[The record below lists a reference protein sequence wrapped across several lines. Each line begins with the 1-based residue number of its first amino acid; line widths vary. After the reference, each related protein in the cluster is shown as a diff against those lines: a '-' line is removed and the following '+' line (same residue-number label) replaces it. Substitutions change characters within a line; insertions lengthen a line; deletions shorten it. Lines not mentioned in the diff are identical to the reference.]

1 MNNIPTPHIGAKLGE
16 IAETVILPGD
26 PLRAKKMAE
35 KYLKNAKLVSSVRNN
50 YCYTGTYRGKRVSIM
65 STGMGTASMGIY
77 SHELFNFYNVKNA
90 IRVGTIGSLDENFHI
105 GDILI
110 AQNAHT
116 NTNYMDIFP
125 QGKTICKMKGVNS
138 FAASKNLVEKALE
151 VDSSLKYNL
160 CDIWTTD
167 TFYSTLP
174 APIVKKLNIAGV
186 EMEGAALYLNAE
198 VVHKNALCICTVS
211 DEIYSN
217 KSASSDERENNFYK
231 MFELALNIALKL

>member
-1 MNNIPTPHIGAKLGE
+1 MNKTPTPHIGAKLGE

-35 KYLKNAKLVSSVRNN
+35 KYLENTTLVSSVRNN
-50 YCYTGTYRGKRVSIM
+50 YCYTGTYQGKPVSIM

-77 SHELFNFYNVKNA
+77 SYELFNFYNVKNA
-90 IRVGTIGSLDENFHI
+90 IRVGTIGSLNKNFHI
-105 GDILI
+105 GNLLI
-110 AQNAHT
+110 AQNTHT
-116 NTNYMDIFP
+116 NTNYMNIFP
-125 QGKTICKMKGVNS
+125 QGKTVCQVEGVNS
-138 FAASKNLVEKALE
+138 FAASKSLVEKALE
-151 VDSSLKYNL
+151 VDSSLEKNI

-174 APIVKKLNIAGV
+174 AALVKKLNIAGV

-198 VVHKNALCICTVS
+198 LAHKNALCICTVS

-217 KSASSDERENNFYK
+217 KSASADERENNFYK

>member
-1 MNNIPTPHIGAKLGE
+1 MNKIPTPHIGAKLGE

-50 YCYTGTYRGKRVSIM
+50 FCYTGTFCGKRVSIM

-151 VDSSLKYNL
+151 VDSSLKGNL

-167 TFYSTLP
+167 TFYSTPP
-174 APIVKKLNIAGV
+174 AALVKELNIAGV

-198 VVHKNALCICTVS
+198 IAHKNALCICTVS

-231 MFELALNIALKL
+231 MFELALNIALRL

>member
-1 MNNIPTPHIGAKLGE
+1 MNKTPTPHIGAKLGE

-26 PLRAKKMAE
+26 PLRAKKMAK

-50 YCYTGTYRGKRVSIM
+50 YCYTGTYCGKTVSIM
-65 STGMGTASMGIY
+65 STGMGPASMGIY

-90 IRVGTIGSLDENFHI
+90 IRVGTIGSLDDNFHI

-110 AQNAHT
+110 AQNAYT

-125 QGKTICKMKGVNS
+125 QGKTICKVAGVNS
-138 FAASKNLVEKALE
+138 FSASEGLIKKALE
-151 VDSSLKYNL
+151 LDNSLTKNL
-160 CDIWTTD
+160 CNIWTTD

-174 APIVKKLNIAGV
+174 ASLVKKLRIAGV
-186 EMEGAALYLNAE
+186 EMEGASLYLNAGLS
-198 VVHKNALCICTVS
+198 HKNALCICTVS